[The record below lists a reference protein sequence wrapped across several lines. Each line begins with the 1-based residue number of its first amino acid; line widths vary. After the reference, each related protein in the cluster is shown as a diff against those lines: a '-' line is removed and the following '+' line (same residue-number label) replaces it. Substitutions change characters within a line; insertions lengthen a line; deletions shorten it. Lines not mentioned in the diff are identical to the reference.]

1 VKAATTGVKGA
12 IAVIVEM
19 FTLALTSMSIL
30 CPKVTL
36 CMC

>member
-1 VKAATTGVKGA
+1 VKAGMTGVKGA

-19 FTLALTSMSIL
+19 FTLALTSTSIL
-30 CPKVTL
+30 HPKVTL